1 MARRIQYDRHGDSSV
16 LQLVTDQP
24 VPART
29 AGQVL
34 IDNRATSVNP
44 VDYKLREGLSKL
56 ANPRLPAV
64 PGGDV
69 AGVVLEADAG
79 SAFKPGDRVFALT
92 HRCVGAYTSRIV
104 LPEAAL
110 AHIPEGK
117 SFEDAAAFPLAA
129 LTAWQALELARLQP
143 GQRVMV
149 HAGAGGVGSFAVQ
162 LAKARGLWVAAT
174 CSGRNAD
181 FVKGLGADEVVDYT
195 TQDFAEVYKTQ
206 PFDAVLDT
214 IVRDGYEQRSLSVLK
229 RSGTYVHHMPTVA
242 IGQIAKGFLKGA
254 LGLGPR
260 YRVVLVSP
268 NGAQLTQI
276 GKLWE
281 EGKVKP
287 IIADVLP
294 LDKAAEAQDRTKQGH
309 NRGKI
314 VLKIGE

>member
-1 MARRIQYDRHGDSSV
+1 MARRVQYSCHGDSSV

-24 VPART
+24 VPARK

-34 IDNRATSVNP
+34 IDNHATSTNP
-44 VDYKLREGLSKL
+44 VDYKLREGLGWL
-56 ANPRLPAV
+56 ADPRLPAV

-69 AGVVLEADAG
+69 AGVVLEADAS
-79 SAFKPGDRVFALT
+79 SAFKPGDRVFGLT

-110 AHIPEGK
+110 ARIPERK

-129 LTAWQALELARLQP
+129 LTAWQALDLARVQP
-143 GQRVMV
+143 GQRVLV
-149 HAGAGGVGSFAVQ
+149 HAGAGGVGTFTVQ

-174 CSGRNAD
+174 CSARNAD

-195 TQDFAEVYKTQ
+195 AQDFAEVYKER
-206 PFDAVLDT
+206 PFDAVLDA
-214 IVRDGYEQRSLSVLK
+214 IVRDGYEKRSLSVLK
-229 RSGTYVHHMPTVA
+229 RSGTYVHHMPSLSL
-242 IGQIAKGFLKGA
+242 GQIAKGFFKGA

-268 NGAQLTQI
+268 NGAQLTEI

-287 IIADVLP
+287 VIAEVLP

-314 VLKIGE
+314 VLKIAE